1 MNRRISL
8 LSVIFIFI
16 LKISLFSQPKYYKI
30 LLDAN
35 NNYENGKYVEAISD
49 YLKISKRIDNGY
61 LFYNI
66 GTCYLKINQ
75 IGKSLF
81 YFEKAKFL
89 IPLNK
94 ELNNNIL
101 IANSKIKDNLPK
113 KNIYFYL
120 GNVFFITKILSL
132 RMLFFIS
139 LILYYVTIF
148 SLIFYFYKKKKTLFS
163 ISFVLFLIFILNF
176 LWSYYS
182 FNYLNFGFVI
192 NDDTKLLSDFNT
204 RNKIISTI
212 NQGVKI
218 YVLEKH
224 KDFLYVMLQDGKKGW
239 LNKNNVIVN
248 NFKNVQY

>member
-1 MNRRISL
+1 MKRKISFIV
-8 LSVIFIFI
+8 SIFIFI
-16 LKISLFSQPKYYKI
+16 LEVSLFSQPKYYKI
-30 LLDAN
+30 LLNAN
-35 NNYENGKYVEAISD
+35 NNYENGNYVEAISD
-49 YLKISKRIDNGY
+49 YLKISKHLDNGY

-66 GTCYLKINQ
+66 GTCYLKLNQ

-113 KNIYFYL
+113 RNVYFYL
-120 GNVFFITKILSL
+120 GNIFFITKILSL
-132 RMLFFIS
+132 KILFYIS
-139 LILYYVTIF
+139 FILYYLTIF
-148 SLIFYFYKKKKTLFS
+148 YLLFYFYKKKKFLFS
-163 ISFVLFLIFILNF
+163 ISFILFLIFILNF

-182 FNYLNFGFVI
+182 FNYLKFGYVI
-192 NDDTKLLSDFNT
+192 NDESKLFSDFNKK
-204 RNKIISTI
+204 NKIISTV

-239 LNKNNVIVN
+239 IDKNNIIIN
-248 NFKNVQY
+248 NFKNVQ

>member
-1 MNRRISL
+1 MKRKISFIV
-8 LSVIFIFI
+8 SIFIFI
-16 LKISLFSQPKYYKI
+16 LEVSLFSQPKYYKI
-30 LLDAN
+30 LLNAN
-35 NNYENGKYVEAISD
+35 NNYENGNYVEAISD
-49 YLKISKRIDNGY
+49 YLKISKHLDNGY

-66 GTCYLKINQ
+66 GTCYLKLNQ

-113 KNIYFYL
+113 RNVYFYL
-120 GNVFFITKILSL
+120 ENVFFITKILSL
-132 RMLFFIS
+132 KILFYIS
-139 LILYYVTIF
+139 FILYYLTIF
-148 SLIFYFYKKKKTLFS
+148 SLLFYFYKKKKILFS
-163 ISFVLFLIFILNF
+163 ISFILFLIFILNF

-182 FNYLNFGFVI
+182 FNYLKFGYVT
-192 NDDTKLLSDFNT
+192 NDKSKLFSDFNKK
-204 RNKIISTI
+204 NKIISTV

-239 LNKNNVIVN
+239 IDKNNVIIN
-248 NFKNVQY
+248 NFKNVQ

>member
-1 MNRRISL
+1 MKRKISFIV
-8 LSVIFIFI
+8 SIFIFI
-16 LKISLFSQPKYYKI
+16 LEVSLFSQPKYYKI
-30 LLDAN
+30 LLTAN
-35 NNYENGKYVEAISD
+35 NNYENGNYVEAISD
-49 YLKISKRIDNGY
+49 YLKISKHLDNGY

-66 GTCYLKINQ
+66 GTCYLKLNQ

-101 IANSKIKDNLPK
+101 IANSKIKDNFPK
-113 KNIYFYL
+113 RNVYFYL
-120 GNVFFITKILSL
+120 DNVFFITKILSL
-132 RMLFFIS
+132 KILFYIS
-139 LILYYVTIF
+139 FILYYLTIF
-148 SLIFYFYKKKKTLFS
+148 SLLFYFYKKKKFLFS
-163 ISFVLFLIFILNF
+163 ISFILFLIFILNF

-182 FNYLNFGFVI
+182 FNYLKFGYVI
-192 NDDTKLLSDFNT
+192 NDESKLFSDFNKK
-204 RNKIISTI
+204 NKIISTV

-239 LNKNNVIVN
+239 IDKNNVIIN
-248 NFKNVQY
+248 NFKNVQ